1 MLLSLWMRTQGLGE
15 ATNAAASVVEQGI
28 GLRHPHRN
36 TPHPT
41 PRHYSTSG
49 HIPCGWGG
57 EAFIMATLH
66 QGALIFV
73 FVLAGNGTRWDQI
86 KRLLFFSQFEA

>member
-1 MLLSLWMRTQGLGE
+1 
-15 ATNAAASVVEQGI
+15 
-28 GLRHPHRN
+28 
-36 TPHPT
+36 
-41 PRHYSTSG
+41 
-49 HIPCGWGG
+49 
-57 EAFIMATLH
+57 MATLH